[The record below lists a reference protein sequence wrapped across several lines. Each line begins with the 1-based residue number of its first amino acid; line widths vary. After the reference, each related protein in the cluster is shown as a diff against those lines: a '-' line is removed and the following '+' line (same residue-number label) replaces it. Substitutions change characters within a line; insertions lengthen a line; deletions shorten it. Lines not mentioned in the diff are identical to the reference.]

1 MTPTRALVLSAAAAL
16 ACLACS
22 SSSNE
27 PSVDASAPRDGKDA
41 SSDVA
46 DAAAQQDGL
55 DGAGTRDG
63 ADGADVAPQ
72 APTLTAA
79 FVKAIDLPGIPVA
92 AAYSGSTKKAY
103 FACQTPAGASAGVAV
118 VDDVMNK
125 VVATITP
132 AAAVTSLAAN
142 ATTKVVY
149 AAEGAAIE
157 VIDSATDTI
166 AKTVMITDSSAIA
179 GLAVDEMHDKVY
191 VVTTT
196 ATGTE
201 LFSLDGP
208 TAMLTSLRQPLL
220 APVGAPVAA
229 VDAPS
234 QQLFILGNDSNKEGL
249 VVTLDAPSATP
260 MHVVA
265 TPGKLD
271 PAVSG
276 IVPLGG
282 GTAAMLSVKPGV
294 VKGLMQREVTLPASF
309 VPAGIA
315 AADLGQGTIALVSGL
330 HADGGLE
337 GLGVN
342 TATGGLSPFQVSLPT
357 SLPAGTTAARL
368 LTAAAVPGGSEVYVD
383 PTPDPTSAAA
393 YAPTQ
398 TIKIVVT
405 SAPASTPESSVDA
418 ATD

>member
-1 MTPTRALVLSAAAAL
+1 MTPTRTLVFSAVAAL
-16 ACLACS
+16 ACIACS

-27 PSVDASAPRDGKDA
+27 PSGDASAPHDG

-46 DAAAQQDGL
+46 DAAPKDGL
-55 DGAGTRDG
+55 DGAGARDG
-63 ADGADVAPQ
+63 GDAADGADVAPP
-72 APTLTAA
+72 APTLTAS

-92 AAYSGSTKKAY
+92 AAYGASTKKAY

-132 AAAVTSLAAN
+132 AAPVTRLAAN
-142 ATTKVVY
+142 ATTKIVY

-166 AKTVMITDSSAIA
+166 TKTVMITDGSLIA
-179 GLAVDEMHDKVY
+179 GLAVDEVHDKTY
-191 VVTTT
+191 VVTTN

-220 APVGAPVAA
+220 APVGMPVTAI
-229 VDAPS
+229 DGPT
-234 QQLFILGNDSNKEGL
+234 QQLFILGNDSNMEGL

-260 MHVVA
+260 LHVVA
-265 TPGKLD
+265 TPGELD

-309 VPAGIA
+309 VPAGLA
-315 AADLGQGTIALVSGL
+315 GADLGQGTISLVSGL
-330 HADGGLE
+330 RADGGLE

-342 TATGGLSPFQVSLPT
+342 TATGGLSPFQVSLPA

-368 LTAAAVPGGSEVYVD
+368 LTAAPVSGGSEVYVD

-398 TIKIVVT
+398 TFKLIVT
-405 SAPASTPESSVDA
+405 SAPASPPEPSADA